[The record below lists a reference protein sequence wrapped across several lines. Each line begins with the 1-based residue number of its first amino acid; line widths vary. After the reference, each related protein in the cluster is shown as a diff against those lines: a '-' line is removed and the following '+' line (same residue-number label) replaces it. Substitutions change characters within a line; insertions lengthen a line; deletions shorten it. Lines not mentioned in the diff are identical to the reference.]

1 MYQAQMVSP
10 SIALTRRWPSSASRS
25 RGIVIE
31 ENDRPITFFLWPGKT
46 TDITT
51 LLPVIEGLRSRFGIN
66 RACVVEY
73 RGMIST
79 ATIAQPEPRGIDY
92 TLGAYERSSKESRET
107 VLNNDGVSV
116 TLIIPRQN
124 GATEWSELTITIW
137 PLSPQPSNVTVTR
150 IIAATFKAP
159 NRIGLAFRR
168 VEICSVR
175 NAATAV
181 PGGARPRKQRR
192 TRATRSL
199 PSRAGEHGEDPRLA
213 PHGPT
218 VAAGPTPIGSGD
230 GLIHAHRRWRR

>member
-1 MYQAQMVSP
+1 MGSEFGRHA
-10 SIALTRRWPSSASRS
+10 ASWRETLEVPGADGITLDRAYKASGS

-31 ENDRPITFFLWPGKT
+31 ENDRPITFFPWPGKT
-46 TDITT
+46 TDVTT
-51 LLPVIEGLRSRFGIN
+51 LLPVIERLRSRFGIN

-79 ATIAQPEPRGIDY
+79 ATIAQLEARGIDY
-92 TLGAYERSSKESRET
+92 TLGACERASKESRET

-116 TLIIPRQN
+116 ILIIPRQN
-124 GATEWSELTITIW
+124 GATELTITIW

-175 NAATAV
+175 NATA
-181 PGGARPRKQRR
+181 RR
-192 TRATRSL
+192 FL
-199 PSRAGEHGEDPRLA
+199 K
-213 PHGPT
+213 
-218 VAAGPTPIGSGD
+218 
-230 GLIHAHRRWRR
+230 